1 MANIIKEHKLVD
13 TNRVAVVKYV
23 GLIDNSAMA
32 NNLLLDVSQ
41 LRYALNTNGKIMSSN
56 TDIKTTYKTTIKRVW
71 GQGGLKDGRAILKWQ
86 GTNTHSNTEICT
98 FHDSMFDYNFA
109 SMGSQGSIPIE
120 DVANSTGNIVLS
132 LDGNNNND
140 SFTLFL
146 ELHKDGRDYDQ
157 GQTADPAAF
166 NFGLYDGTH

>member
-1 MANIIKEHKLVD
+1 MATTLTTQTLVD
-13 TNRVAVVKYV
+13 SNRRTVIKIVGSGGGDSNASLVVAANLAFATNATGVISKVNPKRLNRV
-23 GLIDNSAMA
+23 S
-32 NNLLLDVSQ
+32 
-41 LRYALNTNGKIMSSN
+41 
-56 TDIKTTYKTTIKRVW
+56 IKRVW

-132 LDGNNNND
+132 LDGNNLND